1 MTVMQEQWQAL
12 DRRIQTW
19 WDAELHTAREQDLMD
34 PKSHEIWS
42 PTEEHRQRKMNKPQ
56 LPTLLYLPF
65 PYITAGGGEAA
76 FPEMYCWDTYFINRA
91 LALHGRFEIIRH
103 HILNQLFLIERYGM
117 VLTGNRTYYLGRSQT
132 PLHSDSVLLYYEHT
146 RDLDMISRAYPVLK
160 QEYQGYWLA
169 DHHQT
174 RSGLATNRDL
184 TELSAPAAAYDLDE
198 SLRPELASEAEVMDF
213 TAIYAGDVR
222 ACNPL
227 QTNCVLVNYARNL
240 AVMAGL
246 IGRQKEAQSWQQE
259 ADRRCALI
267 RELCW
272 DEEQGFFFEYQFTT
286 GRRLPYWSLA
296 AYWTLWTDIATPQ
309 QVDRLVAQL
318 PRFEYDHG
326 LVQTLEKYPSPHPE
340 FVHLQWDFP
349 SGWPTFQIL
358 ICEALIRRG
367 YSDIARRIAQKYL
380 RLQLDLY
387 QSTGKLW
394 EKYNVIEG
402 NLNLPVE
409 RYPAVPLH
417 GWSCTSIAYLGRLL
431 F

>member
-1 MTVMQEQWQAL
+1 
-12 DRRIQTW
+12 
-19 WDAELHTAREQDLMD
+19 
-34 PKSHEIWS
+34 
-42 PTEEHRQRKMNKPQ
+42 
-56 LPTLLYLPF
+56 
-65 PYITAGGGEAA
+65 
-76 FPEMYCWDTYFINRA
+76 MYCWDTYFINRA
-91 LALHGRFEIIRH
+91 LALHGRFDIIRH

-132 PLHSDSVLLYYEHT
+132 PLHSDSVLLYYKHT
-146 RDLDMISRAYPVLK
+146 GDSDMISRAYPVLK

-184 TELSAPAAAYDLDE
+184 TELTAPAAAYDVDE

-213 TAIYAGDVR
+213 TSIYAGDVR

-227 QTNCVLVNYARNL
+227 QTNCVLVKYARNL

-246 IGRQKEAQSWQQE
+246 IGRQEEAQRWQQE
-259 ADRRCALI
+259 ADRRSALI

-272 DEEQGFFFEYQFTT
+272 DEEQGFFFEYQYTT
-286 GRRLPYWSLA
+286 GRRLPFWSLA
-296 AYWTLWTDIATPQ
+296 AYWTLWADIATPQ

-318 PRFEYDHG
+318 PHFEYDHG
-326 LVQTLEKYPSPHPE
+326 LVQTVEKYPSPHPE
-340 FVHLQWDFP
+340 FIHLQWDYP

-358 ICEALIRRG
+358 ICEALIERG
-367 YSDIARRIAQKYL
+367 YAEIARRIAQKYL

-387 QSTGKLW
+387 RSTGKLW